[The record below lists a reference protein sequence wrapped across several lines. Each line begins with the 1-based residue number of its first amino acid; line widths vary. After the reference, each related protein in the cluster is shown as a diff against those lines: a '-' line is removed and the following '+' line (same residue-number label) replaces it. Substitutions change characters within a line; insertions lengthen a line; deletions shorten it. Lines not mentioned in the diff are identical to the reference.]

1 MSSLLERRILTVAP
15 SGLSLVQDIVN
26 TRGVEGKLD
35 DLLDAVGPA
44 GEWLL
49 LALEAWGVNR
59 SQPVPSIQVRASEIA
74 ELRELR
80 AELVGVMQG
89 TAVAGVAPLEV
100 GVSASGEAQLRP
112 VGTGIAWLR
121 SAAYTEIVRAQASDI
136 WKRFKLCA
144 NPMCLSAFY
153 DRSRNNSGVWHNV
166 RTCGNAANLRASR
179 ARRAAPTP
187 T

>member
-1 MSSLLERRILTVAP
+1 MSSILERRILTAAP

-26 TRGVEGKLD
+26 TRGVEAKLD
-35 DLLDAVGPA
+35 DLLDATGPA
-44 GEWLL
+44 DEWL
-49 LALEAWGVNR
+49 ARAVEAWGANR
-59 SQPVPSIQVRASEIA
+59 SQPVPAIRVRAREVA

-89 TAVAGVAPLEV
+89 VAVAGPAPLEV
-100 GVSASGEAQLRP
+100 TVSASGETQLRP

-121 SAAYTEIVRAQASDI
+121 SAAYTEVVRAQASDT
-136 WKRFKLCA
+136 WKRLKLCA

-179 ARRAAPTP
+179 ARRSGTGA
-187 T
+187 